1 MPSEGAVHYA
11 DAAEPD
17 TITGYRQMSPSK
29 RLQTI
34 IDDGLCLGCGL
45 CSAVAGPQALTFG
58 RGKDGEPQP
67 LAGPDLNDDVMDL
80 VYDICPGFNLEG
92 LPPAIAAAAP
102 NQDLVWGPHV
112 RMVQAHAG
120 NPRQRHRAATGG
132 VLTALACHLLD
143 SGRVGLVA
151 HVRAA
156 SDPPHFG
163 EATVSRTADE
173 AFAAA
178 GSRYGPTAALLSIA
192 ALLDAGEP
200 FALIA
205 KPCDLNAM
213 RRLAHHDPRVNKLVR
228 YWLTPVCGGFMPDAG
243 FRQFARRMGHDPDS
257 ITAVRYRGHGCPGP
271 TRIEHEDGTAAD
283 HHYLDVWG
291 QDDSQWV
298 LPFRC
303 KICAD
308 GIGEAADIAAADN
321 WDGGAPTRELADT
334 DPGSNAVI
342 IRTAS
347 GAALFDEAVAAGAL
361 VEEMPLGVDDLSRM
375 QPHHVKKKLSGLARS
390 RGLAEAGSLAPRL
403 VNMRAEAL
411 DATLG
416 EEAATTEQ
424 QGAARRARARR
435 YVAD

>member
-1 MPSEGAVHYA
+1 MTPAN
-11 DAAEPD
+11 
-17 TITGYRQMSPSK
+17 

-45 CSAVAGPQALTFG
+45 CSAVAGPQALMFG
-58 RGKDGEPQP
+58 RDTDGEPRP
-67 LAGPDLNDDVMDL
+67 FAGPALDDATMDL

-92 LPPAIAAAAP
+92 LPPDIAGAAP
-102 NQDLVWGPHV
+102 HQDLVWGPHM

-120 NPRQRHRAATGG
+120 NPDQRHRAATGG
-132 VLTALACHLLD
+132 VLTALACHLLE
-143 SGRVGLVA
+143 SGRVPKIA

-163 EATVSRTADE
+163 EATVSRTADQVL
-173 AFAAA
+173 AAA
-178 GSRYGPTAALLSIA
+178 GSRYGPTAALSPIA
-192 ALLDAGEP
+192 DLLDAGEP

-213 RRLAHHDPRVNKLVR
+213 RRLAHHDPRVDRLVR

-243 FRQFARRMGHDPDS
+243 FRQFASRMGHDPDR
-257 ITAVRYRGHGCPGP
+257 ITGVRYRGHGCPGP
-271 TRIEHEDGTAAD
+271 IRCEHEDGTATE

-291 QDDSQWV
+291 EDDSQWV

-321 WDGGAPTRELADT
+321 WDGGAPTRELAET

-342 IRTAS
+342 IRTSS
-347 GAALFDEAVAAGAL
+347 GATLFEEAVAAGRL
-361 VEEMPLGVDDLSRM
+361 VEETPLTVDDLGRM

-390 RGLAEAGSLAPRL
+390 RGLADAGSLAPRL
-403 VNMRAEAL
+403 FNMRAEAL
-411 DATLG
+411 DEALG
-416 EEAATTEQ
+416 KEAADAEQ
-424 QGAARRARARR
+424 QGTERRARVRR
-435 YVAD
+435 MSAD

>member
-1 MPSEGAVHYA
+1 MTPEN
-11 DAAEPD
+11 
-17 TITGYRQMSPSK
+17 

-45 CSAVAGPQALTFG
+45 CSAVAGPQALTFA
-58 RGKDGEPQP
+58 RDADGEPRP
-67 LAGPDLNDDVMDL
+67 FAGPELDDQVMDL

-92 LPPAIAAAAP
+92 LPPEIAEVAP
-102 NQDLVWGPHV
+102 LQDLVWGPHV

-120 NPRQRHRAATGG
+120 NPEHRHRAATGG
-132 VLTALACHLLD
+132 VLTALACHLLE
-143 SGRVGLVA
+143 SGRVPMVA

-173 AFAAA
+173 VLAAA
-178 GSRYGPTAALLSIA
+178 GSRYGPTAALSHIA
-192 ALLDAGEP
+192 TLLDAGEP
-200 FALIA
+200 LALIA

-243 FRQFARRMGHDPDS
+243 FRQFASRMGHDPDR
-257 ITAVRYRGHGCPGP
+257 ITGVRYRGHGCPGA
-271 TRIEHEDGTAAD
+271 TRFEHEDGTATE

-291 QDDSQWV
+291 EDDSQWV

-321 WDGGAPTRELADT
+321 WDGGAPTRELAET

-342 IRTAS
+342 IRTEA
-347 GAALFDEAVAAGAL
+347 GAALFDEAVAAGRL
-361 VEEMPLGVDDLSRM
+361 VEEMSLDVNDLGRM

-390 RGLAEAGSLAPRL
+390 RGLADAGSLAPRL
-403 VNMRAEAL
+403 FNMRADALDEAL
-411 DATLG
+411 GA
-416 EEAATTEQ
+416 EAGNAEQ
-424 QGAARRARARR
+424 RGAERRAHARRLP
-435 YVAD
+435 AD

>member
-1 MPSEGAVHYA
+1 MTAT
-11 DAAEPD
+11 D
-17 TITGYRQMSPSK
+17 

-58 RGKDGEPQP
+58 RDADGEPRP
-67 LAGPDLNDDVMDL
+67 FAGPELDDAVMNL

-92 LPPAIAAAAP
+92 LPPDIAAVAP
-102 NQDLVWGPHV
+102 RQDLVWGPHV

-120 NPRQRHRAATGG
+120 NPDQRYRAATGG
-132 VLTALACHLLD
+132 VLTALACHLLQR
-143 SGRVGLVA
+143 GRIGMIA

-156 SDPPHFG
+156 GDPPHFG

-173 AFAAA
+173 VLAAA
-178 GSRYGPTAALLSIA
+178 GSRYGPTAALSHIA
-192 ALLDAGEP
+192 DLLDAGEP

-213 RRLAHHDPRVNKLVR
+213 RRLAHHDPRVNDLVR

-243 FRQFARRMGHDPDS
+243 FRQFAARMGHDPDR
-257 ITAVRYRGHGCPGP
+257 ITGVRYRGHGCPGP
-271 TRIEHEDGTAAD
+271 TRFEHEDGTATE

-291 QDDSQWV
+291 EDDSQWV

-321 WDGGAPTRELADT
+321 WDGGAPTRELSET

-342 IRTAS
+342 IRTAT
-347 GAALFDEAVAAGAL
+347 GAALFDEAVASGAL
-361 VEEMPLGVDDLSRM
+361 IEEHPLGVDDLSRM

-390 RGLAEAGSLAPRL
+390 RGLADAGSLAPRL
-403 VNMRAEAL
+403 INMRAESL
-411 DATLG
+411 DAALG
-416 EEAATTEQ
+416 GEAGRAEQ

-435 YVAD
+435 DATC

>member
-1 MPSEGAVHYA
+1 MTST
-11 DAAEPD
+11 D
-17 TITGYRQMSPSK
+17 
-29 RLQTI
+29 RLQKI

-45 CSAVAGPQALTFG
+45 CSAVAGPAALTFG
-58 RGKDGEPQP
+58 RDPDGEPRP
-67 LAGPDLNDDVMDL
+67 FAGPDLDDTVMDL
-80 VYDICPGFNLEG
+80 VYDICPGLALEG

-102 NQDLVWGPHV
+102 RQDLVWGPHV

-120 NPRQRHRAATGG
+120 DPEQRHRAATGG
-132 VLTALACHLLD
+132 VLTALACHLLE
-143 SGRVGLVA
+143 SGRVSLVA

-163 EATVSRTADE
+163 EATISRHVDE
-173 AFAAA
+173 VLAAA
-178 GSRYGPTAALLSIA
+178 GSRYGPTAALSHIA
-192 ALLDAGEP
+192 ELLDAGEP

-213 RRLAHHDPRVNKLVR
+213 RRLAHHDPRVNQLVR
-228 YWLTPVCGGFMPDAG
+228 YWLTPVCGGFMPDVG
-243 FRQFARRMGHDPDS
+243 FRQFAERMGHDLES
-257 ITAVRYRGHGCPGP
+257 ITSVRYRGHGCPGP
-271 TRIEHEDGTAAD
+271 TRIGHRNGRAID

-291 QDDSQWV
+291 DDDSQWV

-308 GIGEAADIAAADN
+308 GIGEAADIAAADT
-321 WDGGAPTRELADT
+321 WDGGAPTREIAET

-342 IRTAS
+342 IRTVA

-361 VEEMPLGVDDLSRM
+361 IEETPLDVDDLRRM

-390 RGLAEAGSLAPRL
+390 HGLADAGSLAPRL
-403 VNMRAEAL
+403 FNMRAEAL
-411 DATLG
+411 HAALG
-416 EEAATTEQ
+416 EKAASAEQ

-435 YVAD
+435 RSAD